1 MLFCFKDFCESC
13 WDRWHSIKGTLKNHL
28 KTQIA
33 KEHRNI
39 EKSTM
44 EYSENLVRN
53 L

>member
-13 WDRWHSIKGTLKNHL
+13 WDRWHSKGTLKNHL
-28 KTQIA
+28 KKQIV
-33 KEHRNI
+33 KEYRNI

-44 EYSENLVRN
+44 EYSDNLVRN